1 MMLSE
6 HPKVTLMIE
15 EDPVSSAQRSAPHA
29 RNTSPGR
36 PAPGRLRRPTWKDPR
51 LAGGLVLIGAAVA
64 LGTWAVNAAADT
76 EQIYVLA
83 QDVAPGTDLN
93 ADGVLTLV
101 DSHPG
106 TAAYVTAGDLPADAV
121 ATRSLQA
128 GELLPSGAVG
138 AAGDVDL
145 RSVVLDVASGL
156 PTGTG
161 AGDVVDL
168 WALPTAPIAGQ
179 EAGAAEVVAR
189 GLTISSVGEAGASI
203 IGGTSVQ
210 VEVLVPQDAVADVLT
225 AVGANG
231 PLVLVPTGQGQ

>member
-1 MMLSE
+1 M
-6 HPKVTLMIE
+6 
-15 EDPVSSAQRSAPHA
+15 SSAQRSAPHSP
-29 RNTSPGR
+29 NTTPSR

-76 EQIYVLA
+76 EQIYVLT

-106 TAAYVTAGDLPADAV
+106 TAAYVTAGDLPTDAI

-145 RSVVLDVASGL
+145 RSVVLDVATGL
-156 PTGTG
+156 PAGTG

-168 WALPTAPIAGQ
+168 WALPTTPVAGQ
-179 EAGAAEVVAR
+179 DAGAARVITQ
-189 GLTISSVGEAGASI
+189 GLTISSIGETGSSIVGS
-203 IGGTSVQ
+203 TSVQ
-210 VEVLVPQDAVADVLT
+210 VEVLVPQSAVADVLT
-225 AVGANG
+225 AVGADG
-231 PLVLVPTGQGQ
+231 ALVLVPTGQGQ